1 MVGDFLGVFPRVFF
15 GDGTSDENGR
25 PLKIWWTS
33 QSRVK
38 QMIFRHGFETAAKSI
53 AVSTKNDMAICF
65 QVLKGFK
72 TFPYWFSGP
81 FP

>member
-1 MVGDFLGVFPRVFF
+1 MFGNKIPKEIYPIWSDGGDLGVKNSFFFFF

-25 PLKIWWTS
+25 PLKGWWTS

-38 QMIFRHGFETAAKSI
+38 QMIFRHGFETI

-65 QVLKGFK
+65 QVLKG
-72 TFPYWFSGP
+72 
-81 FP
+81 